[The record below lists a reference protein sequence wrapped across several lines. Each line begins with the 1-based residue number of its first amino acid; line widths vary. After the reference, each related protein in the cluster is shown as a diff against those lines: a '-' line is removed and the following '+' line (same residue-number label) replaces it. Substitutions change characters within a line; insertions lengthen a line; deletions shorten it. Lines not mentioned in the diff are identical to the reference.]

1 MVHEQ
6 RRADEAGLLLRDLL
20 GMDLQQFT
28 KVVMLPQGEFA
39 AFLRAGAD
47 ERRDLLSRLFDIDRY
62 DAVERWLR
70 EERTAVGA
78 QVHTADAR
86 QALLVARAE
95 QAVHAV
101 APASGGGDDEVVD
114 EPGRRL
120 PDPVERVAAMLRGAR
135 AAADAAELDV
145 ARHGAVAQQA
155 ATTVQRL
162 GRRAARC
169 ERLRALH
176 ERHDRLVAIR
186 PRRDADAEQAR
197 ARSGGCASSV
207 PARRGRPGRRRTGRR
222 PHPARGGRRGGP
234 PPGTAGRR
242 AARRA
247 WPCCRRPPTS
257 RRRLALATDRC
268 AGLQREARDADR
280 AGERAA
286 TGAVAAR
293 ATHDAAQQQLG
304 DALARADDLDAATAA
319 EAGARTVLAA
329 AEALPGA
336 ERDLA
341 AAAERHD
348 AARRHGRRLA
358 SGWSRSARPGSTAW
372 PPSLAS
378 TLREGEPCTVCGSAE
393 HPHPARPGAAHV
405 DHAVEQEAA
414 AAVDAARVAVDAA
427 LQVVHERTARRAEP
441 MAAAGG
447 SPTSPPE
454 PSSPLPPLGARRPS
468 RPLRPCSVCAALQT
482 ALPPR

>member
-1 MVHEQ
+1 MRLHRLEVTAFGPFADRQVVDLDALGTDGLFLLHGPTGAGKSSLLDAVCFALYGRVPGARATGRPRLRSDHAAPDVGPLVVLEATLGGRRFEVRRSPEWHRPKRRGAGTTLERGSVAVRELVDGEWVVHEQ

-114 EPGRRL
+114 EL
-120 PDPVERVAAMLRGAR
+120 AVASPDPVERVAAMLRGAR

-186 PRRDADAEQAR
+186 PRRDADAEQLAR
-197 ARSGGCASSV
+197 ARAAA
-207 PARRGRPGRRRTGRR
+207 PLRYLLDAADRADAALADARTRHEAAVAAV
-222 PHPARGGRRGGP
+222 PHPAP
-234 PPGTAGRR
+234 QVAGLRDEL
-242 AARRA
+242 AVLQASA
-247 WPCCRRPPTS
+247 DLATQ
-257 RRRLALATDRC
+257 LALATDRC
-268 AGLQREARDADR
+268 AGLQREA
-280 AGERAA
+280 
-286 TGAVAAR
+286 
-293 ATHDAAQQQLG
+293 
-304 DALARADDLDAATAA
+304 
-319 EAGARTVLAA
+319 
-329 AEALPGA
+329 
-336 ERDLA
+336 
-341 AAAERHD
+341 
-348 AARRHGRRLA
+348 
-358 SGWSRSARPGSTAW
+358 
-372 PPSLAS
+372 
-378 TLREGEPCTVCGSAE
+378 
-393 HPHPARPGAAHV
+393 
-405 DHAVEQEAA
+405 
-414 AAVDAARVAVDAA
+414 
-427 LQVVHERTARRAEP
+427 
-441 MAAAGG
+441 
-447 SPTSPPE
+447 
-454 PSSPLPPLGARRPS
+454 
-468 RPLRPCSVCAALQT
+468 
-482 ALPPR
+482 